1 LAAEAFLAA
10 AILVLLP
17 FAFFRARKSRPS
29 ADSASA
35 EDPPEAFYHPYTTAF
50 DRVCRGEDL
59 LSLLAAEGLDTSPP
73 RQFGSADAL
82 ERQREFALSCSQA
95 PVDAVSAADLSGTGI
110 CVLVD
115 QSGSMA
121 PVMPRLAGE
130 LLAAL
135 ECLEAAGAAT
145 MLAGFTTIGWK
156 GNRARRQWLGEG
168 SPPYP
173 GRLCDLLH
181 IVYSD
186 FGEAI
191 KAEQLAPLLEPA
203 VFFEN
208 VDGEAISWAERQ
220 LLGRSDAQRFLIVV
234 SDGAPV
240 DDSSLHANGPNFLW
254 RHLNEVVGDC
264 LERREIALGGI
275 GIGHDVRG
283 LFPTSRKV
291 TVDGGLASA
300 IVDLAA
306 ELIACDQSGT
316 DEPGKSTSPS

>member
-1 LAAEAFLAA
+1 MAAEAILAA
-10 AILVLLP
+10 AILILLP
-17 FAFFRARKSRPS
+17 FALLQARKSRSS
-29 ADSASA
+29 AGSGPAG
-35 EDPPEAFYHPYTTAF
+35 DPPEAFYHPFTTAF

-59 LSLLAAEGLDTSPP
+59 LALLAAEGLDKRPP
-73 RQFGSADAL
+73 REFGAADPA
-82 ERQREFALSCSQA
+82 ERQKQFALSCSGA
-95 PVDAVSAADLSGTGI
+95 RALAVPVTDLSGTSI

-121 PVMPRLAGE
+121 PAMPHLAGE
-130 LLAAL
+130 LLVAL
-135 ECLEAAGAAT
+135 NRLEGAGAAT

-156 GNRARRQWLGEG
+156 GNRVRRQWLGEG
-168 SPPYP
+168 KPPYP

-186 FGEAI
+186 FGEATA
-191 KAEQLAPLLEPA
+191 AEQLAPLLEPA

-208 VDGEAISWAERQ
+208 VDGEAIIWAEQ
-220 LLGRSDAQRFLIVV
+220 ELLGQSEARRCLIVV

-254 RHLNEVVGDC
+254 RHLEKVVGDC

-275 GIGHDVRG
+275 GIDHDVRG

-306 ELIACDQSGT
+306 ELTASDQAGT
-316 DEPGKSTSPS
+316 DGSEKSTRPS